1 MENILEKE
9 SVRRVT
15 KILSEFDIN
24 LKVEVLNSSA
34 RTAEDAARS
43 LNCKVGAIV
52 KSLLLRTNDDF
63 ILCLVSGDKRCS
75 LNKIKKLINIKDVSM
90 ADAEDVKNQTG
101 FSIGGVSPIGHLN
114 KVNILVDI
122 SLSRFEN
129 IYAAAGHPHSIFKIS
144 YKQLLKLTDGK
155 EEDIV

>member
-9 SVRRVT
+9 SVKRVI
-15 KILSEFDIN
+15 KVLNEFDQN
-24 LKVEVLNSSA
+24 LEVQILKSSA
-34 RTAEDAARS
+34 KTADAAAFS

-52 KSLLLRTNDDF
+52 KSLLLRTENGF

-75 LNKIKKLINIKDVSM
+75 LNKIKKIINLKDVSM
-90 ADAEDVKNQTG
+90 ANADEVKSQTG
-101 FSIGGVSPIGHLN
+101 FSIGGVSPIAHI
-114 KVNILVDI
+114 KKIPILIDL

-129 IYAAAGHPHSIFKIS
+129 VYAAAGHPYSIFKIT
-144 YKQLLKLTDGK
+144 YEQLIKITKGK

>member
-9 SVRRVT
+9 SVKRVI
-15 KILSEFDIN
+15 KVLNEFDQN
-24 LKVEVLNSSA
+24 LEVQILKSSA
-34 RTAEDAARS
+34 KTADDAAFS

-52 KSLLLRTNDDF
+52 KSLLLRTEKGF

-75 LNKIKKLINIKDVSM
+75 LNKIKKIINLKDVSM
-90 ADAEDVKNQTG
+90 ANADEVKSQTG
-101 FSIGGVSPIGHLN
+101 FSIGGVSPIAHL
-114 KVNILVDI
+114 KKIPILIDL

-129 IYAAAGHPHSIFKIS
+129 VYAAAGHPYSIFKIT
-144 YKQLLKLTDGK
+144 YEQLIKITKGK